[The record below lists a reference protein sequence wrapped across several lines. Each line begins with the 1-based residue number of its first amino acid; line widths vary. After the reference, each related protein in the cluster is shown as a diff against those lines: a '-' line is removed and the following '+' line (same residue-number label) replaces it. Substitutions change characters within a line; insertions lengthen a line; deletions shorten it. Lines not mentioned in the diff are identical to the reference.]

1 MGRELFHSPAFDA
14 EDHCFSV
21 LKDRNAP
28 DEYYL
33 FVSSLCFSPDG
44 KFLAAGG
51 PDTHIRV
58 REFLSVQIR
67 LSPIISFSVL
77 MLSESCALPSV
88 LEDYRTLSF
97 SFKSLEPI

>member
-1 MGRELFHSPAFDA
+1 MRRESFQSPAFDA
-14 EDHCFSV
+14 EHHSFSV
-21 LKDRNAP
+21 LKDKNAP

-58 REFLSVQIR
+58 REFLSAD
-67 LSPIISFSVL
+67 L
-77 MLSESCALPSV
+77 MLPS
-88 LEDYRTLSF
+88 LLSGR
-97 SFKSLEPI
+97 L